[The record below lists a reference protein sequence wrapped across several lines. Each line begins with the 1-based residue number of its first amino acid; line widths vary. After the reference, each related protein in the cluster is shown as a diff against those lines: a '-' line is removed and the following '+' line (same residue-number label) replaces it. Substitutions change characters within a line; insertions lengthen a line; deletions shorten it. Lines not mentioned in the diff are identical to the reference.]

1 MILLGFIYYNPNP
14 LQRNNA
20 GDCSIRAITKVLE
33 NRGFDWDKT
42 YVAVCV
48 YGFML
53 GDVIS
58 SNDVWGAFLED
69 QGFQKYFVEKKCRD
83 CFTIDQFCKD
93 HSSGKYVI
101 GTGNHAVAV
110 VDGDIYDTFRSGDM
124 IPIYYFKEA

>member
-14 LQRNNA
+14 LQRDNA

-42 YVAVCV
+42 YAAVCV

-83 CFTIDQFCKD
+83 CFTIDQFCED

-101 GTGNHAVAV
+101 GTGNHAVTV
-110 VDGDIYDTFRSGDM
+110 VKMAKCT
-124 IPIYYFKEA
+124 